1 LQSFLIKASKP
12 QKNSYEN
19 GKISK
24 EGQMKE
30 KERNAIEKNEIDEK
44 RAPAYE
50 PPEIITYSSEQ
61 IVEKIGP
68 AQTCTPSVTCA
79 TL

>member
-1 LQSFLIKASKP
+1 MKMK
-12 QKNSYEN
+12 KNQRR
-19 GKISK
+19 
-24 EGQMKE
+24 GQMME
-30 KERNAIEKNEIDEK
+30 KERKTMERNEKHEDK
-44 RAPAYE
+44 APAYE

-68 AQTCTPSVTCA
+68 AQTCSGVTCA

>member
-1 LQSFLIKASKP
+1 MKMKKFQRR
-12 QKNSYEN
+12 
-19 GKISK
+19 
-24 EGQMKE
+24 GQMKE
-30 KERNAIEKNEIDEK
+30 KGRKTIERNETHEDK
-44 RAPAYE
+44 APAYE